1 MQRRP
6 LVNRKAL
13 VLSIASFVQ
22 VSFAPA
28 FAQQTEPMQK
38 SYKAIEKALE
48 IDDFFKAEEL
58 LKAIPEK
65 QLNGQPRVLVL
76 RALVAK
82 GLYRL
87 DEAEFLLKTALRKN
101 EKYGD
106 ALFELAL
113 ILMEKKNWKDAE
125 VLLYLAGES
134 ENLSKGRKSSLPYY
148 LGVVSFESG
157 NVFDARNS
165 FVRLNW
171 RSALDPALEQS
182 AGAYLSRIARVRPWS
197 VVLPLTYQY
206 ESNILGIADG
216 ATLPE
221 NYSQRSG
228 SKLIAGS
235 FFNLSGLGGMT
246 QGEGPW
252 GLGLRLLASKSIPE
266 QFTALNLVFVE
277 PEANWS
283 KFLGERLGIFKLAAV
298 ANWVSLGGKA
308 ATSSLLLKST
318 LFETD
323 LSFGYEADLQKNSL
337 LNRSSVF
344 VRGFREAQLW
354 TSSGWGLTMP
364 VEAGARIPIDKN
376 KPGEYR
382 TDFALTPALSWSPQ
396 RRVAFKLS
404 EKLGIERITDTQ
416 TSAYLLLKNSP
427 GFTLSFTVQP
437 YLVVSGSFSHE
448 WEKNTGQNVMVKK
461 GLASLSLL
469 GLL

>member
-6 LVNRKAL
+6 LVNREAL
-13 VLSIASFVQ
+13 VLYMVSLVQ

-28 FAQQTEPMQK
+28 FAQQTDSMK
-38 SYKAIEKALE
+38 NSYNAIEKALE
-48 IDDFFKAEEL
+48 IDDVFKAEEI
-58 LKAIPEK
+58 LKEIPEK
-65 QLNGQPRVLVL
+65 QLNSQPRFLVL

-87 DEAEFLLKTALRKN
+87 DEAEFLLKKALRKN

-125 VLLYLAGES
+125 VLLYLAGER
-134 ENLSKGRKSSLPYY
+134 EYLSKSRKSSLPYY

-171 RSALDPALEQS
+171 LSALDPALEQS

-206 ESNILGIADG
+206 ESNILGIADD
-216 ATLPE
+216 ASLPA

-228 SKLIAGS
+228 SKLIAGTL
-235 FFNLSGLGGMT
+235 FNLSGLGGIK

-252 GLGLRLLASKSIPE
+252 SLGLRLLASKSIPA
-266 QFTALNLVFVE
+266 QFTALNLLFVE

-283 KFLGERLGIFKLAAV
+283 KFLGERLGMFKLAAV

-308 ATSSLLLKST
+308 ATSSVLLKST

-323 LSFGYEADLQKNSL
+323 LSIGYESDLQKNSL

-354 TSSGWGLTMP
+354 TSSGWGLMMP
-364 VEAGARIPIDKN
+364 IEAGTRIPIDKN

-382 TDFALTPALSWSPQ
+382 TDFALTPALSWRPQ
-396 RRVAFKLS
+396 RRVSFKLS
-404 EKLGIERITDTQ
+404 EKIGIERIIDAQ
-416 TSAYLLLKNSP
+416 TSEYYFLKNSP
-427 GFTLSFTVQP
+427 GVTVSFTVQP
-437 YLVVSGSFSHE
+437 YLVLSGSFSHE
-448 WEKNTGQNVMVKK
+448 WEKNTGQDVRVRK